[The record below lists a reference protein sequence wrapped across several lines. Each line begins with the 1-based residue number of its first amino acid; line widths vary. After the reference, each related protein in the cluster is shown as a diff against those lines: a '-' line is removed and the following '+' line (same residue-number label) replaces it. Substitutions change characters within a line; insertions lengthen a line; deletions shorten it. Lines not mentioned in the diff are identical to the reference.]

1 MTQAQ
6 SASAAPSSAPAAQP
20 TQRAQQIQRV
30 LSQLEQRFSRSGD
43 PLGPKRTLRNLDR
56 IIKLDPWFRDRIAY
70 NGLAEVV
77 EWEGRRLRDEHVT
90 SIRLAIGNT
99 YGVEYGAEST
109 QAIILETARQLIYHP
124 VCDYLQGLL
133 WDRVPRIDQFLST
146 HIGAEDT
153 PLLRAISR
161 AWFVSCVARAWGKG
175 GAPVKV
181 DTCLVLAGPQG
192 ASKSTAFRVLASARW
207 FSDTPIDMRSKE
219 AYTQLRGTWIWEL
232 AELAGMRQREA
243 ETVKAFLSA
252 PTDRYRP
259 PYGRN
264 VVESHRQVVFVASTN
279 EATFL
284 RDPSGARRFWPVTV
298 GKIDIEAIRRD
309 RNMLWAEAMQAYRDG
324 AVWWLSRE
332 QDAELQAAQG
342 RYKQEDPWTSA
353 IREWLPSQPA
363 GVSVA
368 DVLEHAVQMDTDKFG
383 KHHEMRVSGILGSLG
398 YQRKR
403 VRLANGRRVWRWVS
417 G

>member
-99 YGVEYGAEST
+99 YGVEYGAEAT

-133 WDRVPRIDQFLST
+133 WDRAPRIDQFLST

-153 PLLRAISR
+153 PLLRAMSR

-175 GAPVKV
+175 EAPVKV
-181 DTCLVLAGPQG
+181 DTCLVLAGHREPLRAQHSVCSPRLDGFRTLQSICVQKKRTPSCVARGSGSWPSSQG
-192 ASKSTAFRVLASARW
+192 CASARRKP
-207 FSDTPIDMRSKE
+207 SKRSCLRLPIGTGHRTVGMWWSLTGRWCLW
-219 AYTQLRGTWIWEL
+219 LRPMKPHSYAIRV
-232 AELAGMRQREA
+232 ELAG
-243 ETVKAFLSA
+243 
-252 PTDRYRP
+252 
-259 PYGRN
+259 
-264 VVESHRQVVFVASTN
+264 
-279 EATFL
+279 
-284 RDPSGARRFWPVTV
+284 SG
-298 GKIDIEAIRRD
+298 
-309 RNMLWAEAMQAYRDG
+309 L
-324 AVWWLSRE
+324 
-332 QDAELQAAQG
+332 
-342 RYKQEDPWTSA
+342 
-353 IREWLPSQPA
+353 
-363 GVSVA
+363 
-368 DVLEHAVQMDTDKFG
+368 
-383 KHHEMRVSGILGSLG
+383 
-398 YQRKR
+398 
-403 VRLANGRRVWRWVS
+403 
-417 G
+417 